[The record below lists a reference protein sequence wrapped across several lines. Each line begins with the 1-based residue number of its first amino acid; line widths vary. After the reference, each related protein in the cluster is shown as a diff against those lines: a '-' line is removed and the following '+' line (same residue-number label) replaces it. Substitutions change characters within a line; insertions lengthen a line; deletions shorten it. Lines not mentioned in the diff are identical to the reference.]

1 MLPEFI
7 FPKMKL
13 VAIKVLLLLHSE
25 LLKMLKKLLLQDSLN
40 MNFLSFLVNML
51 LWVQNKKNVKNKEI
65 NKVIV
70 AIVVIEEIEE
80 IAEIV
85 EVGVAEAATV
95 EDSEE
100 VNSEKEEMA
109 REEKGV
115 KEEKVVDLLKEEL
128 NEFIKNL
135 FI

>member
-1 MLPEFI
+1 MWREFI

-13 VAIKVLLLLHSE
+13 VVIKALLLLLSE
-25 LLKMLKKLLLQDSLN
+25 ILKMHKMWLTQDLLN

-51 LWVQNKKNVKNKEI
+51 LWAQNKKNVKNKEI

-70 AIVVIEEIEE
+70 AIVVLLE

-85 EVGVAEAATV
+85 EVGEAEVATV
-95 EDSEE
+95 EDSEG
-100 VNSEKEEMA
+100 VNTEIEEKVIG
-109 REEKGV
+109 EKGV